1 MNVTWTDDQVWALGV
16 KTDVETAGSIFNLSR
31 TQAYLAVK
39 EDRFP
44 VPVVRVGRHLIVP
57 VAPIRQLLGMERPG
71 PQPRDPADNTTTT
84 LTKGRHVNRTSAA

>member
-1 MNVTWTDDQVWALGV
+1 MKVTWTEEALWGLGV
-16 KTDVETAGSIFNLSR
+16 KTDVETAGSIFGLSR

-44 VPVVRVGRHLIVP
+44 VPVVRVGRRLVVP
-57 VAPIRQLLGMERPG
+57 TAPIRQLLGMERPG
-71 PQPRDPADNTTTT
+71 PQPRDPADNTTTA